1 MLHIKMPFGY
11 NSINFDRTF
20 VLHTGKIRIKAD
32 YLYVANALNH
42 CTQLQLKPSGNDGQ
56 YTTIS
61 FATTCQQTNDHLIT
75 EINAM
80 LCKIMHERIDAKYA
94 PKVWEPEMV
103 EYDYEG
109 FINST
114 L

>member
-11 NSINFDRTF
+11 NSFCFDHSF
-20 VLHTGKIRIKAD
+20 VIHTGKIRIKAD
-32 YLYVANALNH
+32 YLYVVDTLKHWPQLNI
-42 CTQLQLKPSGNDGQ
+42 KASGNNGQ
-56 YTTIS
+56 YATVSFTTNCS
-61 FATTCQQTNDHLIT
+61 TTNDQLIM

-94 PKVWEPEMV
+94 PKVWEPELSI
-103 EYDYEG
+103 EY
-109 FINST
+109 IA

>member
-32 YLYVANALNH
+32 YLYVANALGH
-42 CTQLQLKPSGNDGQ
+42 CSSLQFKPSGNDGQ
-56 YTTIS
+56 YTTVS
-61 FATTCQQTNDHLIT
+61 FATTCQQTNDFLIK

-94 PKVWEPEMV
+94 PKKWEPEMV
-103 EYDYEG
+103 QSFDWSE
-109 FINST
+109 FA

>member
-32 YLYVANALNH
+32 YLYVANALGH
-42 CTQLQLKPSGNDGQ
+42 CSSLQFEPRGNANQ
-56 YTTIS
+56 YTVIS
-61 FATTCQQTNDHLIT
+61 FATTCSQTNDHLIA
-75 EINAM
+75 EINAL

-94 PKVWEPEMV
+94 PKVWEPEIEV
-103 EYDYEG
+103 V
-109 FINST
+109 NWHN
-114 L
+114 LAL

>member
-32 YLYVANALNH
+32 YAFIADTLKH
-42 CTQLQLKPSGNDGQ
+42 CTSLQYKISGDNSQ

-61 FATTCQQTNDHLIT
+61 FATTCSQTNDHLIA

-94 PKVWEPEMV
+94 PKVWEPELV
-103 EYDYEG
+103 SELIG
-109 FINST
+109 W
-114 L
+114 